1 MECMMVVGARG
12 ADPWSQERRMWCSWP
27 CRWEDAGVLHLE
39 VGTLA
44 EGWPFCWV
52 LGPLL
57 TRADLVSTE
66 LRVAGP
72 GKSMSSLQLRLPCP
86 RLPLTWNLNRYLLF
100 QETVTFE
107 DVAVYFTQ
115 SQWASLNPVQRALYR
130 EVMLENYA
138 NVASLGKVSQRP
150 FVIVW
155 CLPQN
160 FIGFEKSVGLTL
172 KVLQS
177 PASGDAGR
185 GNPWFPLVLKLELL
199 TPQGRELFWAPGN
212 STLPGALGES
222 FVPPASLVLGM
233 LALPLC
239 WSLPAHQYMYSS

>member
-1 MECMMVVGARG
+1 MECMTVVGARG

-44 EGWPFCWV
+44 EGWPLVGCWG
-52 LGPLL
+52 LFSLEQTWSP
-57 TRADLVSTE
+57 RSSE
-66 LRVAGP
+66 LQALASP
-72 GKSMSSLQLRLPCP
+72 CLPCRSGCP

-150 FVIVW
+150 FVIVR

-177 PASGDAGR
+177 PASGDAGC
-185 GNPWFPLVLKLELL
+185 GNPWFPLVLKLESL
-199 TPQGRELFWAPGN
+199 TPQGREWFWAPGN
-212 STLPGALGES
+212 STLPGTLGES

-239 WSLPAHQYMYSS
+239 WSLPAHQYMYLS